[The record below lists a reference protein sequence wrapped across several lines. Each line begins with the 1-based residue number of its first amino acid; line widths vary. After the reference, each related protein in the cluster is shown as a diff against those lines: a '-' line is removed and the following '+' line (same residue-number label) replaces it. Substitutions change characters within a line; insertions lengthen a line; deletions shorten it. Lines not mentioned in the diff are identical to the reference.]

1 MMKNNTNMMVSQ
13 HPHQFNQHSVYESDE
28 HDGIESICSCT
39 INMGYMN
46 DQPEKQ
52 VDALP
57 QMASSRS
64 KLISN
69 QLSYNLIYLN
79 NRYTWIDFSLICPSF
94 SNSSHV
100 SGTFPT
106 GSFSLI
112 P

>member
-52 VDALP
+52 VEALP
-57 QMASSRS
+57 QMASYDYYNEDVNQHTNAPFSSADNFYDVNMITKNVRS
-64 KLISN
+64 MTSKFIASE
-69 QLSYNLIYLN
+69 ST
-79 NRYTWIDFSLICPSF
+79 R
-94 SNSSHV
+94 
-100 SGTFPT
+100 
-106 GSFSLI
+106 
-112 P
+112 